1 MEKMMMI
8 YADDYDND
16 DAGVSLIE
24 RRYTGTTPGKEM
36 VSCRLVGDIFLS

>member
-1 MEKMMMI
+1 MI
-8 YADDYDND
+8 YDDNEYDDDYD